1 MSKDTKS
8 LKTDRIS
15 DSENFSI
22 PLFTLTPDYKKPI
35 EMSFSA
41 EKITSDG
48 GLLLLRM
55 IEARNGILQSITNCI
70 QEDCHSGYVKH
81 SISLLC

>member
-8 LKTDRIS
+8 TNTDRIF
-15 DSENFSI
+15 DSENFSTT
-22 PLFTLTPDYKKPI
+22 LFALSPVCKKPI

-41 EKITSDG
+41 EKISSDG
-48 GLLLLRM
+48 GLLLLRE

-70 QEDCHSGYVKH
+70 NEDRHAGYVKH
-81 SISLLC
+81 S